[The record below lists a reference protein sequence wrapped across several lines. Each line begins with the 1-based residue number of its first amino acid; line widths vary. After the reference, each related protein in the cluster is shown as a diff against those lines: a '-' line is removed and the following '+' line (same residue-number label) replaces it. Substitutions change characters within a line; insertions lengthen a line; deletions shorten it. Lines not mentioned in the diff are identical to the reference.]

1 MRSGNARYCLR
12 KHEIG
17 HTAENALELPGD
29 LTVQANSTPVHSSQT
44 QPHPKLQA
52 TIARHLQHV
61 FRREPSAAGRRAFTA
76 LGERLLGA
84 AFVLDAG
91 CGTGDST
98 VALARVFPD
107 RLVIGVDKSAARLVL
122 GQRRL
127 VRADAPQNAI
137 LLRCEL
143 VDFWQ
148 LAVSAGLRCSHQFLL
163 YPNPWP
169 KPEQFKRRWPAHP
182 ILPAILALGGEIELR
197 TNWRVYAQEFATA
210 LRLGGRSTSCEAFVA
225 DLPLSPFERK
235 YAASG
240 HPLWRCRAS
249 LGPTPES

>member
-1 MRSGNARYCLR
+1 M
-12 KHEIG
+12 
-17 HTAENALELPGD
+17 
-29 LTVQANSTPVHSSQT
+29 QANSAPVHSSQM
-44 QPHPKLQA
+44 QPHPKLRA

-61 FRREPSAAGRRAFTA
+61 FRRQPSAAGTLAFAA
-76 LGERLLGA
+76 LCERLVGA
-84 AFVLDAG
+84 SFVLDAG

-98 VALARVFPD
+98 VALARAFPD
-107 RLVIGVDKSAARLVL
+107 RLVVGVDKSAARLVI

-127 VRADAPQNAI
+127 VRAESPRNAI

-169 KPEQFKRRWPAHP
+169 KPEQFKRRWPGHP
-182 ILPAILALGGEIELR
+182 ILPAILALGGAIELR